1 MQRSPAR
8 SPAARPRNAA
18 LPVLPPHAPGMR
30 IGLFGGTF
38 DPPHAA
44 HLGASLLAMKRLKLD
59 RMWWLVTPG
68 NPLKDTR
75 GLRPLEQRMAEA
87 RKLASHPR
95 IDVTGLE
102 AVINTRYTYDTL
114 EYLVRRCPGVRF
126 VWVMGADNLR
136 SFYRWQSW
144 RAHRESDAHGGG
156 RPHGIEP
163 LRHRRPGRPG
173 AGALPPAGAAG
184 AGTGRAASRRPGFIS
199 TD

>member
-1 MQRSPAR
+1 
-8 SPAARPRNAA
+8 
-18 LPVLPPHAPGMR
+18 MR

-44 HLGASLLAMKRLKLD
+44 HLAASLLAMKRLQLD

-75 GLRPLEQRMAEA
+75 GLRPLEQRMADAE
-87 RKLASHPR
+87 KLASHPR

-114 EYLVRRCPGVRF
+114 DYLVRRCVGVRF

-144 RAHRESDAHGGG
+144 RRIANRFPAIHLGSVRVVLLAQVEHR
-156 RPHGIEP
+156 
-163 LRHRRPGRPG
+163 LRAARRPGNVSAHQEPLVD
-173 AGALPPAGAAG
+173 A
-184 AGTGRAASRRPGFIS
+184 
-199 TD
+199 